1 LSSEVQERKEMSLR
15 AFKAYPKYKDSGV
28 EWLGKIPAHWEI
40 KQFKRVARLIYGDSL
55 PNEKREVGEIEVYG
69 SNGPVG
75 FHSTA
80 NTLAPALVIG
90 RKGSYGKVNFV
101 NRPLFAIDTT
111 YIVDERSTNV
121 NLRWLFYVVQ
131 LLELDSYTEDS
142 AIPGLAREFVYGRV
156 VPKPALIEQLAIV
169 EFVDREPSKLD
180 ALILKNEQLIELLQE
195 KRTALISQAVTKGL
209 NADAKMKDSGIEW
222 LGKIPEHWE
231 QKKFSRVFQV
241 RGRIGWRGY
250 TSEDLRDKDEGVLVL
265 GATNVDDKGKIDLS
279 KLTYVSREKYEESPE
294 IKLKGGEL
302 LIVKVGATIG
312 KVGLVPA
319 DFTEATVNPN
329 LMLARSKKAESKY
342 FFYFLHAKAM
352 QAIIG
357 LEKMAGAQDAINQE
371 FISNLSILFP
381 PIHEQCEIADYL
393 DRETAKIDSLITKI
407 REAIDHL
414 KEYRTALIST
424 AVTGKIDV
432 RGETA

>member
-1 LSSEVQERKEMSLR
+1 MVPWLNQCPDYWQFKPLKYLCRVNQKALPETTDPDYQFRYIDIGSVGSDGRYLASDVMVFGDAPSRARRIVQDGDVLVSTVRTYLR
-15 AFKAYPKYKDSGV
+15 AITYLPRVEEPIVCSTGFAVLSAGPTVYPGFLAYWVRSNSFVD
-28 EWLGKIPAHWEI
+28 EI
-40 KQFKRVARLIYGDSL
+40 VARSVGVSYPAINSSDIGNL
-55 PNEKREVGEIEVYG
+55 PFPCIPIEEQRAITTFLNRETE
-69 SNGPVG
+69 
-75 FHSTA
+75 
-80 NTLAPALVIG
+80 
-90 RKGSYGKVNFV
+90 R
-101 NRPLFAIDTT
+101 IDTL
-111 YIVDERSTNV
+111 IAKKERQV
-121 NLRWLFYVVQ
+121 
-131 LLELDSYTEDS
+131 
-142 AIPGLAREFVYGRV
+142 
-156 VPKPALIEQLAIV
+156 
-169 EFVDREPSKLD
+169 
-180 ALILKNEQLIELLQE
+180 ELLQE
-195 KRTALISQAVTKGL
+195 KRAALISQVVTKGL
-209 NADAKMKDSGIEW
+209 NPGAKMKDCEIVW

-231 QKKFSRVFQV
+231 KKKFSRVFQV

-265 GATNVDDKGKIDLS
+265 GATNIDDKGKIDLS
-279 KLTYVSREKYEESPE
+279 KPTYVSREKYEESPE

-319 DFTEATVNPN
+319 DFTEATINPN

-381 PIHEQCEIADYL
+381 PIPEQSEIAEYL
-393 DRETAKIDSLITKI
+393 DRETDKIDRLVDRVEQS
-407 REAIDHL
+407 IDNL

-432 RGETA
+432 RKEVEY